1 MKKRRSKKKIA
12 DALRTKDTH
21 THLSKSDER
30 TIVTKSDEDFRAL
43 INDYLMQNP
52 DTDTT
57 VKFLRCVL
65 RETGKRLDLKI
76 MRKIFFDVVNVP
88 KPPPL
93 PGIERRYKSSPEEQN
108 LLDQIVEKRNSLAKV
123 EAPKVKPVPIDSL
136 SLAMIRHKR
145 GELLKKAPT
154 IEKKKTDMEKCI
166 DMVRDI
172 KKNLRKTKVNEHKKE
187 VKEENEKGCTI
198 C

>member
-12 DALRTKDTH
+12 DALRKKDTH
-21 THLSKSDER
+21 TSKSDER
-30 TIVTKSDEDFRAL
+30 TIVTKSDEDFRML

-57 VKFLRCVL
+57 IKFLRCVL

-108 LLDQIVEKRNSLAKV
+108 LLNQIVEKRNNLSKIETPPTAK
-123 EAPKVKPVPIDSL
+123 PISIDSL
-136 SLAMIRHKR
+136 SLAMMRHKR
-145 GELLKKAPT
+145 GELLKKAPK
-154 IEKKKTDMEKCI
+154 IEKKKTDMEVCI
-166 DMVRDI
+166 DMIRDI
-172 KKNLRKTKVNEHKKE
+172 KKNLKKTKVNENKKE